1 METTMRKRTRQ
12 RHEFKVPEPVGHI
25 EIEGHKHQVVV
36 IPSDIWEEIREL
48 LEDRDDLRDHKAI
61 MSEPKATFTPL
72 EEAEKNWFDNNIKKV
87 RKRKKITQ
95 KEFAKRMRV
104 SQARISR
111 IENPDYRPSAG
122 VYERAAK
129 ALGCGLND
137 LI

>member
-1 METTMRKRTRQ
+1 MDTKTRKHTRQ
-12 RHEFKVPEPVGHI
+12 RHEFEVPEPVGQI
-25 EIEGHKHQVVV
+25 EIEGHQHQVVV
-36 IPSDIWEEIREL
+36 IPSKTWEEIIEF
-48 LEDRDDLRDHKAI
+48 LEDRADLRAHKEI
-61 MSEPKATFTPL
+61 MSDPKRTFIPL
-72 EEAEKNWFDNNIKKV
+72 EEAKKRLFDNNLKKV
-87 RKRKKITQ
+87 RKKKKVTQ

>member
-1 METTMRKRTRQ
+1 MKKTTKKHARQ
-12 RHEFKVPEPVGHI
+12 RHEFEVPEPVGQI
-25 EIEGHKHQVVV
+25 EIEGHQHQVVV
-36 IPSDIWEEIREL
+36 IPSDVWEEVIEL
-48 LEDRDDLRDHKAI
+48 IEDYNDLRDHKAI
-61 MSEPKATFTPL
+61 MNDPKSVFIPL
-72 EEAEKNWFDNNIKKV
+72 EEAEKNWFDNNIKKI
-87 RKRKKITQ
+87 RKKKKITQ